1 MLLISVSLG
10 IPNDKDM
17 KSRLFNIAWSVAD
30 KFATFSE
37 ALTYAWKVIKLQW
50 SLLCG
55 TVSFSYRK
63 VDGSIRK
70 AAGTL
75 DVKYDFKGGKP
86 NKSMFSYWDVEANA
100 WRGCLVQNLIF

>member
-1 MLLISVSLG
+1 
-10 IPNDKDM
+10 M

-30 KFATFSE
+30 KFDTFSE

-55 TVSFSYRK
+55 TISFSYKK

-70 AAGTL
+70 AVGTL
-75 DVKYDFKGGKP
+75 DVSYERKTDKP
-86 NKSMFSYWDVEANA
+86 SNKNVFTYWDIECGMF
-100 WRGCLVQNLIF
+100 RGCKIENLIFN